1 MNLTSVIDDAPGG
14 KYSISLDAA
23 ATAKLQEG
31 KYVYAVTLEDANGNL
46 VDTIDGLVFVKTAFG
61 YGGSLDPNYP

>member
-1 MNLTSVIDDAPGG
+1 MNLTSTIDDAPGG

-23 ATAKLQEG
+23 ATTKLQEG
-31 KYVYAVTLEDANGNL
+31 KYVYAVTLEDDNGNL